1 MISKR
6 PEKGEEKAASGS
18 APAPGPVQAAI
29 DFRMDRIGPEI
40 KALIDQG
47 KRRGFLTYDELNK
60 VLPEDIIAPEKLDKI
75 LQMLEE
81 AGVEIVEDTGQ
92 GEEGVEEDGG
102 YEELADLKAQ
112 VSSRLEDPIRM
123 YLTQMGKIPLLTR
136 EDELRLAMRIDLT
149 RKQFRTKVL
158 ESPLAVREAISI
170 LESIRD
176 GELAFDRTLRADEA
190 IDVSKSEIMAKLPRM
205 ITQLRGLF
213 EEANRLFGR
222 VVEERLATSQS
233 RRMREQVKKHRR
245 AWVHILEELNIQT
258 KNIKPM
264 MDLLESNYS
273 RIATLDEEERKIRKA
288 GQNGMRLQQVRN
300 EISKLTM
307 LTMETPQELRHR
319 LEEIRRKYG
328 EYDRTKRQLSS
339 GNLRLVVSIGKRYRN
354 RGLSFL
360 DVIQEGNTGLM
371 KAVEKYEYRRGY
383 KFSTYA
389 TWWIRQAITRA
400 IADQARTIRIPVH
413 MFETM
418 AKLRYASKKLTQE
431 MGREPSIEEIAA
443 ESSVPIEETK
453 RVLTIAKH
461 PVSLDKPIGE
471 DDESFYGEFIEDKTI
486 EQPLNVANQEMLKE
500 KIERVLSTLSYRE
513 REIVKLRYGIGID
526 QTYTLEEV
534 GNIFKVTRER
544 VRQIEAKAIKKLQH
558 PIRSRRLESFV
569 DVFRRAQRAKGR
581 TRRR

>member
-1 MISKR
+1 MSK
-6 PEKGEEKAASGS
+6 PEKGPAEPPDELDS
-18 APAPGPVQAAI
+18 ARFPDGL
-29 DFRMDRIGPEI
+29 RPEV
-40 KALIDQG
+40 KSLIEQG

-60 VLPEDIIAPEKLDKI
+60 VLPEDAFAPEKLDQV
-75 LQMLEE
+75 LQLLED
-81 AGVEIVEDTGQ
+81 AGVEIVEETAPEETSEGAAGYDDQVDAKGQ
-92 GEEGVEEDGG
+92 MT
-102 YEELADLKAQ
+102 
-112 VSSRLEDPIRM
+112 SRLEDPIRM
-123 YLTQMGKIPLLTR
+123 YLTQMGRIPLLSR
-136 EDELRLAMRIDLT
+136 EDELRLAMRIDIT
-149 RKQFRTKVL
+149 RKCFRTKVL
-158 ESPLAVREAISI
+158 ESPIAVREALSL

-190 IDVSKSEIMAKLPRM
+190 IDISKTEIMEKLPRM
-205 ITQLRGLF
+205 IAELRRLLTDAVGLF
-213 EEANRLFGR
+213 DRLQSGR
-222 VVEERLATSQS
+222 LTGQTRS
-233 RRMREQVKKHRR
+233 RAREQLLLVKR
-245 AWVHILEELNIQT
+245 AWVHILEEFNIQT
-258 KNIKPM
+258 KNVKPM
-264 MDLLESNYS
+264 MDLLEEIHKRMKGLQDELKQIKSQGGN
-273 RIATLDEEERKIRKA
+273 TLRQQQLREE
-288 GQNGMRLQQVRN
+288 LD
-300 EISKLTM
+300 KLTAQ
-307 LTMETPQELRHR
+307 T
-319 LEEIRRKYG
+319 LEDPEDLGGRIFEIQRRYND
-328 EYDRTKRQLSS
+328 YDRTKQQLSS

-418 AKLRYASKKLTQE
+418 AKVRSASKKLTQQ

-443 ESSVPIEETK
+443 ESAVPLEETK

-471 DDESFYGEFIEDKTI
+471 DDESFYGEFIEDRTI

-558 PIRSRRLESFV
+558 PIRSRRLESFIEPLKLAA
-569 DVFRRAQRAKGR
+569 RQRMHG
-581 TRRR
+581 RRR

>member
-1 MISKR
+1 MSK
-6 PEKGEEKAASGS
+6 PEKGPAEPPDELDS
-18 APAPGPVQAAI
+18 ARFPDGL
-29 DFRMDRIGPEI
+29 RPEV
-40 KALIDQG
+40 KSLIEQG

-60 VLPEDIIAPEKLDKI
+60 VLPEDAFAPEKLDQV
-75 LQMLEE
+75 LQLLED
-81 AGVEIVEDTGQ
+81 AGVEIVEETAPEETSEGAAGYDDQVDAKGQ
-92 GEEGVEEDGG
+92 MT
-102 YEELADLKAQ
+102 
-112 VSSRLEDPIRM
+112 SRLEDPIRM
-123 YLTQMGKIPLLTR
+123 YLTQMGRIPLLSR
-136 EDELRLAMRIDLT
+136 EDELRLAMRIDIT
-149 RKQFRTKVL
+149 RKCFRTKVL
-158 ESPLAVREAISI
+158 ESPIAVREALSL

-190 IDVSKSEIMAKLPRM
+190 IDISKTEIMEKLPRM
-205 ITQLRGLF
+205 IAELRRLLTDAVGLF
-213 EEANRLFGR
+213 DRLQSGR
-222 VVEERLATSQS
+222 LTGQTRS
-233 RRMREQVKKHRR
+233 RAREQLLLVKR
-245 AWVHILEELNIQT
+245 AWVHILEEFNIQT
-258 KNIKPM
+258 KNVKPM
-264 MDLLESNYS
+264 MDLLEEIHKRMKGLQDELKQIKSQGGN
-273 RIATLDEEERKIRKA
+273 TLRQQQLREE
-288 GQNGMRLQQVRN
+288 LD
-300 EISKLTM
+300 KLTAQ
-307 LTMETPQELRHR
+307 T
-319 LEEIRRKYG
+319 LEDPEDLGGRIFEIQRRYND
-328 EYDRTKRQLSS
+328 YDRTKQQLSS

-418 AKLRYASKKLTQE
+418 AKLRSASKKLTQQ

-443 ESSVPIEETK
+443 ESAVPLEETK

-471 DDESFYGEFIEDKTI
+471 DDESFYGEFIEDRTI

-558 PIRSRRLESFV
+558 PIRSRRLESFIEPLKLAA
-569 DVFRRAQRAKGR
+569 RQRMHG
-581 TRRR
+581 RRR

>member
-1 MISKR
+1 MADSKQMNQASREAGEPVQDSEGSRVPDGLR
-6 PEKGEEKAASGS
+6 PEVKS
-18 APAPGPVQAAI
+18 
-29 DFRMDRIGPEI
+29 
-40 KALIDQG
+40 LIEQG

-60 VLPEDIIAPEKLDKI
+60 VLPEDAFAPEKLDQV
-75 LQMLEE
+75 LQLLED
-81 AGVEIVEDTGQ
+81 AGVEIVEDTAQ
-92 GEEGVEEDGG
+92 EEAAEGGAG
-102 YEELADLKAQ
+102 YEDALDAKAQ
-112 VSSRLEDPIRM
+112 VTSRLEDPIRM
-123 YLTQMGKIPLLTR
+123 YLTQMGRIPLLSR
-136 EDELRLAMRIDLT
+136 EDELRLAMRIDIT
-149 RKQFRTKVL
+149 RKCFRTKVL
-158 ESPLAVREAISI
+158 ESPVAVREALSL

-190 IDVSKSEIMAKLPRM
+190 IDVSKTELMERLPRM
-205 ITQLRGLF
+205 IGELR
-213 EEANRLFGR
+213 RLLNDAVAQFGR
-222 VVEERLATSQS
+222 LKTS
-233 RRMREQVKKHRR
+233 R
-245 AWVHILEELNIQT
+245 AAGQARVRQKESLLKTKRQWVHILEEFNIQT
-258 KNIKPM
+258 KNVKPM
-264 MDLLESNYS
+264 MDLLEEIQRRMSALQEELKQVKS
-273 RIATLDEEERKIRKA
+273 QGAQTLRQQQLREE
-288 GQNGMRLQQVRN
+288 LD
-300 EISKLTM
+300 KLVAQT
-307 LTMETPQELRHR
+307 
-319 LEEIRRKYG
+319 LEEPDDLEVRIREIQRRYDD
-328 EYDRTKRQLSS
+328 YDRTKQQLSS

-418 AKLRYASKKLTQE
+418 AKLRSASKKLTQQ

-443 ESSVPIEETK
+443 ESAVPLEETK

-471 DDESFYGEFIEDKTI
+471 DDESFYGEFIEDRTI

-558 PIRSRRLESFV
+558 PIRSRRLESFIEPL
-569 DVFRRAQRAKGR
+569 RLAGR
-581 TRRR
+581 LRMHGRRR

>member
-1 MISKR
+1 VAKKPNESK
-6 PEKGEEKAASGS
+6 E
-18 APAPGPVQAAI
+18 APGPAGGPGLPAAATGL
-29 DFRMDRIGPEI
+29 RMDRLSPEI
-40 KALIDQG
+40 KGLIEQG

-60 VLPEDIIAPEKLDKI
+60 LLPEDFNDPEKLDRI
-75 LQMLEE
+75 LQMVEE

-92 GEEGVEEDGG
+92 EEEISGSDDEGG
-102 YEELADLKAQ
+102 YEELADTKAH

-123 YLTQMGKIPLLTR
+123 YLTQMGKIPLLSR
-136 EDELRLAMRIDLT
+136 EDELRLAMRIDIT

-158 ESPLAVREAISI
+158 ESPLSVRDAIQI

-190 IDVSKSEIMAKLPRM
+190 IDVSKTEILAKLPRM
-205 ITQLRGLF
+205 ISELRGLS
-213 EEANRLFGR
+213 EEAARLYT
-222 VVEERLATSQS
+222 RLITEKITGQQADKINQT
-233 RRMREQVKKHRR
+233 VKEKRR
-245 AWVHILEELNIQT
+245 AWVHILEQLNIQT

-264 MDLLESNYS
+264 MDVLENTYQKMAS
-273 RIATLDEEERKIRKA
+273 LEEEHRRLKKA
-288 GQNGMRLQQVRN
+288 GENGLRITQIN
-300 EISKLTM
+300 EEMDKLM
-307 LTMETPQELRHR
+307 LLTMETPEELKRR
-319 LEEIRRKYG
+319 LDEIRRKYN

-471 DDESFYGEFIEDKTI
+471 DDESFYGEFIEDKTV

-569 DVFRRAQRAKGR
+569 DVLRRQQRPKGR
-581 TRRR
+581 MRRR

>member
-1 MISKR
+1 VVKKGANE
-6 PEKGEEKAASGS
+6 PKKEKEEPKSAVAAT
-18 APAPGPVQAAI
+18 I
-29 DFRMDRIGPEI
+29 EFRMDRIGPEI
-40 KALIDQG
+40 KGLIEQG

-60 VLPEDIIAPEKLDKI
+60 LLPEDFNDPEKLDKI
-75 LQMLEE
+75 LQMVEE
-81 AGVEIVEDTGQ
+81 AGIEIVEDTGQ
-92 GEEGVEEDGG
+92 EEDIVADDDSG
-102 YEELADLKAQ
+102 YEEMGGEKAAH

-123 YLTQMGKIPLLTR
+123 YLTQMGKIPLLSR
-136 EDELRLAMRIDLT
+136 EDELRLAMRIDIT

-158 ESPLAVREAISI
+158 ESPLSVKDAISI

-190 IDVSKSEIMAKLPRM
+190 IDVSKSEILAKLPRM
-205 ITQLRGLF
+205 INELRHLF
-213 EEANRLFGR
+213 EEASRLHTRLVTEKVGGQQADKIR
-222 VVEERLATSQS
+222 DVVKE
-233 RRMREQVKKHRR
+233 KRR

-264 MDLLESNYS
+264 MDVLENTYS
-273 RIATLDEEERKIRKA
+273 KMASLEEEAKRLKKA
-288 GQNGMRLQQVRN
+288 GENGLRMQQIG
-300 EISKLTM
+300 EEMDKLILM
-307 LTMETPQELRHR
+307 TMESPEELRRR
-319 LEEIRRKYG
+319 LEEIRRKYN
-328 EYDRTKRQLSS
+328 EYDKTKRQLSS

-471 DDESFYGEFIEDKTI
+471 DDESFYGEFIEDKTV

-569 DVFRRAQRAKGR
+569 DVMRKQQRPKGR
-581 TRRR
+581 SRRR